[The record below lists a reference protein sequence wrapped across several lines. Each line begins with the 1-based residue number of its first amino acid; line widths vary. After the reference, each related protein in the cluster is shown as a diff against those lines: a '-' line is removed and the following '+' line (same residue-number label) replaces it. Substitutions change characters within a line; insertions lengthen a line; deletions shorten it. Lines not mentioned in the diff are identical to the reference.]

1 MLSCFLYDF
10 PDNMW
15 RRQRDAN
22 PRLPRCERG
31 ALPAELCPQSLLIIR
46 SHPERVNAP
55 DGLAALLF
63 RRFRT
68 GPFDIDPIRGVWLS
82 GKRYRRFYMEQILVI
97 DAHTHVFPDKIARKA
112 SESIGHFYG
121 IGMRYD
127 GRVETLVDLSGACP
141 IARSIVFS
149 TATHPEQVRA
159 INRFITATVSSHPQF
174 AGLGTLHPGLS
185 GDEIRAETDYL
196 VSAGARG
203 IILHPVF
210 LEL

>member
-1 MLSCFLYDF
+1 
-10 PDNMW
+10 
-15 RRQRDAN
+15 
-22 PRLPRCERG
+22 
-31 ALPAELCPQSLLIIR
+31 
-46 SHPERVNAP
+46 
-55 DGLAALLF
+55 
-63 RRFRT
+63 
-68 GPFDIDPIRGVWLS
+68 
-82 GKRYRRFYMEQILVI
+82 MEQILVI

-185 GDEIRAETDYL
+185 GDEIRAETDYM